1 MTEQLAH
8 DPERDPQILAITREL
23 CQQLNIT
30 NYDPTFVSWQV
41 YAYENRRTPRNRKE
55 FPPDDCLL
63 EKYSVTLP
71 GSMRERLEPD
81 EWKPI
86 VASSLIFSKK
96 MRRRTFNG
104 FLLPAILFVALAI
117 LVAVEF
123 PVLFPQPYSSTRS
136 GTPFTVPIG
145 SIFGN
150 ALALILAGP
159 GTILTGTILARKTR
173 LLADRKATDLVET
186 AVFVQTL
193 KKIAELKTPK
203 QFTRGGGI
211 SRPFPLLPS
220 INSRISILERYSSS
234 TH

>member
-1 MTEQLAH
+1 MARLKAH
-8 DPERDPQILAITREL
+8 ELIPIT
-23 CQQLNIT
+23 
-30 NYDPTFVSWQV
+30 
-41 YAYENRRTPRNRKE
+41 
-55 FPPDDCLL
+55 
-63 EKYSVTLP
+63 
-71 GSMRERLEPD
+71 
-81 EWKPI
+81 
-86 VASSLIFSKK
+86 ASSLVFSKK

-136 GTPFTVPIG
+136 GTAFTVPIG

-173 LLADRKATDLVET
+173 LLADRKATDLVGI

-193 KKIAELKTPK
+193 NKIAELRTPR
-203 QFTRGGGI
+203 QFTRGGV
-211 SRPFPLLPS
+211 SKPFPLLPS
-220 INSRISILERYSSS
+220 INSRI
-234 TH
+234 